1 MNEGKNK
8 AHHFPPIASRFKS
21 IIHANQFIRNPFPIL
36 DEAVNRL
43 GSTYTFYMGGMQKAI
58 LTVDPVASRHVLQ
71 KHHKA
76 YEKSEIVTDILAR
89 YVGHGLLTSTGEH
102 WLRQR
107 RLIQPGFNRK
117 RIESLQSLMQAE
129 IETCMK
135 RWQTYAK
142 DKVEFDAYEE
152 MNQLTFRIVARTL
165 FSTSIE
171 ETGLTELS
179 QLISVLQAYII
190 KEVRQPYKRWWFNIS
205 GIKAKH
211 IKLAQVARNLI
222 RNIIIDRKNSPQN
235 TVDLLDMLLE
245 SKYEDDQTGMSEE
258 QLIDECLIIFVAG
271 HETSANAL
279 SWMIYLL
286 GQHTGEQKRIQDADE
301 MEQPKLIR
309 NLINETLRLYPPGWV
324 VDRISLD
331 DDHIGRFF
339 IPKGT
344 VWLIYIRGMHR
355 HPEYWKEPENFI
367 PDRWNDPAINKE
379 AFMPFGAGPR
389 MCIGEHFAMME
400 MQLIITE
407 MINMWNI
414 KLISKE
420 VPEKPLITLRP
431 EGGIFIQVSP
441 HGVFAPA

>member
-1 MNEGKNK
+1 MSKLK
-8 AHHFPPIASRFKS
+8 SKSYHFPPVASRYKS
-21 IIHANQFIRNPFPIL
+21 LINANQFIKNPFPIL
-36 DEAVNRL
+36 DDAVKKL
-43 GSTYTFYMGGMQKAI
+43 GTTYTFYMGGMQKAI
-58 LTVDPVASRHVLQ
+58 LTVDPVATRHVLQ

-107 RLIQPGFNRK
+107 RLIQPGFSRK

-129 IETCMK
+129 IDACMI
-135 RWQTYAK
+135 RWKTYS
-142 DKVEFDAYEE
+142 DNNKVFDAYEE

-211 IKLAQVARNLI
+211 VKLAQVARDLI
-222 RNIIIDRKNSPQN
+222 RNIIICRKSSEQH
-235 TVDLLDMLLE
+235 TDDLLDMLLE
-245 SKYEDDQTGMSEE
+245 SKYEDDQQGMSEE

-286 GQHTGEQKRIQDADE
+286 GQHPDEQTRIRTADE
-301 MEQPKLIR
+301 AQQLILIR

-324 VDRISLD
+324 VDRISLED
-331 DDHIGRFF
+331 DSVHDFY

-355 HPEYWKEPENFI
+355 HPEYWKDPDEFI

-400 MQLIITE
+400 MQMIIKDIIRKWKIE
-407 MINMWNI
+407 L
-414 KLISKE
+414 KSKYVE
-420 VPEKPLITLRP
+420 EKPLITLRP
-431 EGGIFIQVSP
+431 EEDILIRITP
-441 HGVFAPA
+441 N